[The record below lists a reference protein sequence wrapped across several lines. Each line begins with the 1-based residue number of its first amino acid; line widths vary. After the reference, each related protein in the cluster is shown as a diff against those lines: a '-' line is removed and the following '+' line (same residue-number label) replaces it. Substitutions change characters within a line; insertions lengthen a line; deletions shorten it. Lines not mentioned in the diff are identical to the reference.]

1 MGIYGDIWGYINHLI
16 FMDITMKNVNIYIY
30 TYYVVKKWGIEWGYY
45 RIYVL
50 ITWECSWGD
59 LYGVICMGISI
70 VITSVIWDILG
81 CNP

>member
-1 MGIYGDIWGYINHLI
+1 MGIYKSPDFHGYHHE
-16 FMDITMKNVNIYIY
+16 KCEYIYIY